1 MARGYASRA
10 MADPYAA
17 LRVPDF
23 RRFIAFLAAQT
34 LATMMQGV
42 AVGWQLYTVTHDP
55 LALGLVGLA
64 EALPFIGCALPAGH
78 LADRVDRRRLALTA
92 LFVLALCS
100 AALVTLTALGLIR
113 AGTAWLVYA
122 VIFVSGIAR
131 SYLQPTR
138 TALSADLVP
147 RELYVNSIT
156 WRSSTWQSAAVLG
169 PAAGGL
175 LVAVGGPLL
184 TYGVAA
190 VLLALAWVALL
201 RVAPRPPPK
210 PEATSDRAGLA
221 GLLDGV
227 RFVLAQPV
235 LLGAQVL
242 DLFSVLFAGA
252 EALLPIFAA
261 DILHVGAAGLGVLRA
276 APAAGSVLMSLYQSY
291 RPLRGRMGRILLT
304 SVALYG
310 LCISGFGASRNFPL
324 SVALLLASGVF
335 DNVSVLLRSTLLQ
348 TLTPGYLLGRVA
360 AVNAIFIGSSNE
372 VGAFESGVA
381 ARLIGAVPAVLLGG
395 FVPIVVVAIIAWRV
409 PDLRRLE
416 RVT

>member
-1 MARGYASRA
+1 MS
-10 MADPYAA
+10 DPYAA

-42 AVGWQLYTVTHDP
+42 AVGWQLYAVTHDP
-55 LALGLVGLA
+55 LALGIVGLA
-64 EALPFIGCALPAGH
+64 EALPFIGFALPAGH
-78 LADRVDRRRLALTA
+78 LADRIDRRRLSLAA

-100 AALVTLTALGLIR
+100 AALFALTALRLIQVE
-113 AGTAWLVYA
+113 TAWVVYT

-156 WRSSTWQSAAVLG
+156 WRSSTWQSAAVVG
-169 PAAGGL
+169 PALGGL
-175 LVAVGGPLL
+175 LVALGGPEL
-184 TYGVAA
+184 TYVVAA
-190 VLLALAWVALL
+190 VLLGAAWVALY
-201 RVAPRPPPK
+201 RVPPHPHPRP
-210 PEATSDRAGLA
+210 AVDADAQGLS
-221 GLLDGV
+221 GFLHGIH
-227 RFVLAQPV
+227 FVLRQPV
-235 LLGAQVL
+235 LLGAQTL

-252 EALLPIFAA
+252 EALLPIFAT

-276 APAAGSVLMSLYQSY
+276 APAAGSVLMSLYQAY
-291 RPLRGRMGRILLT
+291 RPLRGRMGRVLLV

-310 LCISGFGASRNFPL
+310 LCISGFGLSRNFPL

-335 DNVSVLLRSTLLQ
+335 DNVSVVLRSTLLQ
-348 TLTPGYLLGRVA
+348 TLTPRHLLGRVA

-372 VGAFESGVA
+372 IGAFESGLA

-395 FVPIVVVAIIAWRV
+395 FVPMLVVAIIAWRV
-409 PDLRRLE
+409 PELRRLDQIGS
-416 RVT
+416 

>member
-1 MARGYASRA
+1 MS
-10 MADPYAA
+10 DPYAA

-42 AVGWQLYTVTHDP
+42 AVGWQLYVVTHDP
-55 LALGLVGLA
+55 LALGIVGLA
-64 EALPFIGCALPAGH
+64 EALPFIGFALPAGH
-78 LADRVDRRRLALTA
+78 LADRVDRRRLSLAALV
-92 LFVLALCS
+92 VLALCS
-100 AALVTLTALGLIR
+100 AALFALTALQLIR
-113 AGTAWLVYA
+113 VDTAWVVYT

-147 RELYVNSIT
+147 RDLYVNSIT
-156 WRSSTWQSAAVLG
+156 WRSSTWQSAAVVG
-169 PAAGGL
+169 PALGGV
-175 LVAVGGPLL
+175 LVALGGPEL

-190 VLLALAWVALL
+190 LLLAAAWGALY
-201 RVAPRPPPK
+201 RVRSHPLPQPA
-210 PEATSDRAGLA
+210 ADSDARGLS
-221 GLLDGV
+221 GLLHGV

-235 LLGAQVL
+235 LLGAQTL

-252 EALLPIFAA
+252 EALLPIFAT

-276 APAAGSVLMSLYQSY
+276 APAAGSVLMSLYQAF
-291 RPLRGRMGRILLT
+291 RPLRGRMGRVLLL
-304 SVALYG
+304 SVTLYG
-310 LCISGFGASRNFPL
+310 LCISGFGASRSFPL

-335 DNVSVLLRSTLLQ
+335 DNVSVVLRSTLLQ
-348 TLTPGYLLGRVA
+348 TLTPRHLLGRVA

-372 VGAFESGVA
+372 IGAFESGLA

-395 FVPIVVVAIIAWRV
+395 FVPLLVVAMIAWRV
-409 PDLRRLE
+409 PELRRLE
-416 RVT
+416 QIG